1 MFKRLKKKLNLAT
14 IIFAIGALIALIYFA
29 SYLFTITDNAFVVKI
44 ISPVSAKVSG
54 TVTQVYVKNGEEV
67 KKGQRLFE
75 LDDESYV
82 LQLEA
87 AEAQY
92 LQAQKGIDA
101 LEKNKQMSQYN
112 QAAAKDNL
120 KLLQYQYQQKSKVNV
135 KNAVPFMELQ
145 DLSYQ
150 ISAQENTVA
159 ALSQQIEAQVIEIE
173 QAKIALK
180 SLKAAWQ
187 QAQLNLDHTT
197 VRAQADGIINNM
209 FLGVGTAVR
218 VGESVFSLVDN
229 KVTYVQ
235 GNFNETEVSG
245 VRPGDRVDIYPRAYL
260 GEKVFHG
267 VVESLPLGVSRQH
280 TNPLTGTQIV
290 LSENKWLLLPQ
301 RLPVIIKV
309 EDRDENYPL
318 QAGMSAYVYIH
329 VK

>member
-1 MFKRLKKKLNLAT
+1 MLKCLKKRFNLAT
-14 IIFAIGALIALIYFA
+14 IIFAIGMLIALTYFA
-29 SYLFTITDNAFVVKI
+29 SYLFTVTDNAFVVKI
-44 ISPVSAKVSG
+44 ISPVSSKVNG
-54 TVTQVYVKNGEEV
+54 TVTKVYVKNGEEV
-67 KKGQRLFE
+67 EKGQKLFE

-82 LQLEA
+82 LQETA
-87 AEAQY
+87 AKAQY
-92 LQAQKGIDA
+92 LQALKGVDA
-101 LEKNKQMSQYN
+101 LKKSKQMSQYN
-112 QAAAKDNL
+112 KAAAKDNL
-120 KLLQYQYQQKSKVNV
+120 NLLQYQYQQKSKVNV
-135 KNAVPFMELQ
+135 KNAVPLMELQ
-145 DLSYQ
+145 DLAYQ
-150 ISAQENTVA
+150 ISAQQNTIA
-159 ALSQQIEAQVIEIE
+159 ALSQQIEAQIIEIE

-180 SLKAAWQ
+180 SFKAAWE
-187 QAQLNLDHTT
+187 QAKLNLNYTK

-209 FLGVGTAVR
+209 FLGVGTAIR
-218 VGESVFSLVDN
+218 TGEPVFSLVDN

-235 GNFNETEVSG
+235 GNFNETDISG

-260 GEKVFHG
+260 GEKVFNG

-309 EDRDENYPL
+309 DNVDKNYPL